1 MIKKLISPLL
11 ASIFLAS
18 GVCAEEKSAMVTSTT
33 LLTSGKSMGV
43 GGGPQGNSSVVG
55 VCEVSKINEDEIG
68 DATASALDA
77 LGISLDPPTT
87 NPFEVVSI
95 GNEWHTRPSKIKATE
110 LAAYNAQTE
119 APLVNKYPFYV
130 SYDASLFLRGRALRL
145 QTITTLRKGLNAN
158 ESEPYRGDF
167 DPKFFHGMLLNK
179 ILEQLTERGCGK

>member
-1 MIKKLISPLL
+1 MIKKLITLLL

-18 GVCAEEKSAMVTSTT
+18 GAHAEEKPGMVTSTT

-43 GGGPQGNSSVVG
+43 GGGPQGNSSIVG
-55 VCEVSKINEDEIG
+55 VCDVSKINKDDVG

-87 NPFEVVSI
+87 NPYEVVAI
-95 GNEWHTRPSKIKATE
+95 GNEWHTRPTKIKGSE
-110 LAAYNAQTE
+110 LDAYNAKTD

-145 QTITTLRKGLNAN
+145 QTVTTLRKGLNAN

-167 DPKFFHGMLLNK
+167 DPKFFHSMLLTK
-179 ILEQLTERGCGK
+179 ILEQLAERGCGK